1 MTADA
6 SNEEVLLLLK
16 TFYEC
21 SVEYLLVGGFAVNR
35 YGYKRTTGDLDI
47 YLKDSKENRANLITA
62 LATMGYGQFDMLM
75 DVPIIAGYCE
85 IMLDNGL
92 YADLMTDIPGLQQ
105 YHFNMYLQ
113 MATADQMEGYPIRF
127 LSYQHLI
134 QNKKAT
140 GRIKDLLDVDEL
152 KRIHEGNDNF

>member
-1 MTADA
+1 MTVEA

-21 SVEYLLVGGFAVNR
+21 KVEYLLVGGFAVNR
-35 YGYKRTTGDLDI
+35 YGYKRTTGDVDV
-47 YLKDSKENRANLITA
+47 YLKDSKDNRANLITA

-85 IMLDNGL
+85 IMLDNGI

-105 YHFNMYLQ
+105 SLFDTYFQ
-113 MATADQMEGYPIRF
+113 MATADQMDGYIIRF

-134 QNKKAT
+134 QNKEAT
-140 GRIKDLLDVDEL
+140 SRTKDLSDVNEL
-152 KRIHEGNDNF
+152 KRIHEGSGAL